1 MGIVGDEILR
11 AQELDSNLAAQR
23 LVEIRLAANWPR
35 PLRLPWNQGVVGQS
49 IGARTRRTLN
59 PGDSTIIDIGR
70 ACAYFGVFTV
80 PHDLEQIYD
89 EKKREARIAMYE
101 AEKARAILTWGEYP
115 RAINHQRDGNE
126 PLGPA
131 RMPDVYLTVIET
143 DGSRWP
149 EIRLRELYDLGDYYD
164 AEPKPKA
171 FVAPTDTKQEDRV
184 RDLEIQLAEM
194 RGLVHGQLAQNAAA
208 IAVTHDAKARGKE

>member
-1 MGIVGDEILR
+1 MGNIVGEEILR
-11 AQELDSNLAAQR
+11 EQERDSNLSAQR
-23 LVEIRLAANWPR
+23 LVEIRLAATWPR

-59 PGDSTIIDIGR
+59 PGDTTTIDVGR

-80 PHDLEQIYD
+80 PHDLAGIYD
-89 EKKREARIAMYE
+89 EKRREAFVLMYE
-101 AEKARAILTWGEYP
+101 AEKTRAILTWGEYP
-115 RAINHQRDGNE
+115 RSINHMRDGNE

-131 RMPDVYLTVIET
+131 RLPDVYLTVIET

-149 EIRLRELYDLGDYYD
+149 EIRLRDLYDLGDYYD
-164 AEPKPKA
+164 AEPKPKS

-194 RGLVHGQLAQNAAA
+194 RGLVHGQLAQNNAA
-208 IAVTHDAKARGKE
+208 IAAPHDPKAKG